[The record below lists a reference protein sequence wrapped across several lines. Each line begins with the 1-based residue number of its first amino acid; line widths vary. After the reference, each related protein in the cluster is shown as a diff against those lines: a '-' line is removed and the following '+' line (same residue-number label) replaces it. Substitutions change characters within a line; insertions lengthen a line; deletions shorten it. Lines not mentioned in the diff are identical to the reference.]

1 MADPEGEVR
10 TAAAG
15 RITGK
20 SFDHVLKGLS
30 LTIKI
35 GYSQLIEK
43 QVVIDRLLPCVRDLV
58 GDENQYARAAL
69 AKEVSGLAIIVGQD
83 P

>member
-1 MADPEGEVR
+1 M
-10 TAAAG
+10 
-15 RITGK
+15 
-20 SFDHVLKGLS
+20 
-30 LTIKI
+30 IKI
-35 GYSQLIEK
+35 GFSQLIEK
-43 QVVIDRLLPCVRDLV
+43 QVVINRLLPCVRDLV